1 MLQLIKIIS
10 TEVDR
15 VNRRVAKFLR
25 YGKNDT
31 QTSLQAAPP
40 GVDANPIRD
49 MIAVYAPT
57 SEKGDTVV
65 IGYINK
71 NQVAEPG
78 EHRIFSTDASGV
90 VKASLHL
97 KANGVIVI
105 TGESI
110 EFLGDAKTL
119 AKFEELKDGFDQL
132 KDDLNNHIQNWN
144 TFAAAYTPGS
154 SSSVGTPPTVQ
165 TSDPSSAS
173 VDDSQAEN
181 LKTA

>member
-10 TEVDR
+10 TELDR
-15 VNRRVAKFLR
+15 QSRRVAKFLR

-40 GVDANPIRD
+40 GVDANPIKD

-78 EHRIFSTDASGV
+78 EYRVFSTNADGQVQATI
-90 VKASLHL
+90 HL

-105 TGESI
+105 TGQSM
-110 EFLGDAKTL
+110 EFLGNAKTL
-119 AKFEELKDGFDQL
+119 AKFQELKSGFDQL
-132 KDDLNNHIQNWN
+132 KNDLNSLIS
-144 TFAAAYTPGS
+144 TFNSHVHTGVQTGGGS
-154 SSSVGTPPTVQ
+154 SGPTPTQ
-165 TSDPSSAS
+165 GSPSTAS
-173 VDDSQAEN
+173 VDDSQASN
-181 LKTA
+181 LKTG

>member
-1 MLQLIKIIS
+1 MQLIKIIS
-10 TEVDR
+10 TQVDKL
-15 VNRRVAKFLR
+15 NRRVAKFLR

-31 QTSLQAAPP
+31 QTALQAGPY
-40 GVDANPIRD
+40 GVDANPIKD

-78 EHRIFSTDASGV
+78 EYRIFSTNANGQVQASV
-90 VKASLHL
+90 HL

-105 TGESI
+105 TGQSM
-110 EFLGDAKTL
+110 EFLGNAKTL
-119 AKFEELKDGFDQL
+119 AKFQELKSGFDQL
-132 KDDLNNHIQNWN
+132 KNDLNSLIT
-144 TFAAAYTPGS
+144 TFNGHVHTGVQTGPGS
-154 SSSVGTPPTVQ
+154 SGPTPTQGTAST
-165 TSDPSSAS
+165 AS
-173 VDDSQAEN
+173 VDNSEASN

>member
-10 TEVDR
+10 TELDK

-31 QTSLQAAPP
+31 QTALQAGPY
-40 GVDANPIRD
+40 GVDSNPIRD

-71 NQVAEPG
+71 NQLAEPG
-78 EHRIFSTDASGV
+78 EYRIFSTNVDGQVQASV
-90 VKASLHL
+90 HL

-105 TGESI
+105 TGQSI
-110 EFLGDAKTL
+110 EF
-119 AKFEELKDGFDQL
+119 
-132 KDDLNNHIQNWN
+132 
-144 TFAAAYTPGS
+144 
-154 SSSVGTPPTVQ
+154 
-165 TSDPSSAS
+165 
-173 VDDSQAEN
+173 
-181 LKTA
+181 

>member
-1 MLQLIKIIS
+1 MQLIKIIS
-10 TEVDR
+10 TQVDKL
-15 VNRRVAKFLR
+15 NRRVAKFLR

-31 QTSLQAAPP
+31 QTALQAGPY
-40 GVDANPIRD
+40 GVDANPIKD

-78 EHRIFSTDASGV
+78 EYRIFSTNENGQVQASV
-90 VKASLHL
+90 HL

-105 TGESI
+105 TGQSI
-110 EFLGDAKTL
+110 EFFGDEKTL
-119 AKFEELKDGFDQL
+119 AKFQELKEGFDQL
-132 KDDLNNHIQNWN
+132 KEDLNNHIQNWN
-144 TFAAAYTPGS
+144 TFATAYTPGS
-154 SSSVGTPPTVQ
+154 SSSVGTPPTAQ
-165 TSDPSSAS
+165 TSDPSTAS
-173 VDDSQAEN
+173 VDDSEAQN